1 MTKAR
6 PTIVGIGE
14 ILWDVFPDGPQFG
27 GAPANFA
34 CTAAELAGDAIDVF
48 SVGSVGHDELGA
60 HAIELLKMHGVDVSC
75 VSSTEFPTGRVD
87 VTLDAAGVPSF
98 KIATDT
104 AWDNVPWS
112 SDLAQLAARADAVC
126 FGTLAQRSPVTRDTI
141 RKFLAATRPDCLRIL
156 DINLRPP
163 FWNEEVVGDTL
174 QLANILKLND
184 TEIEAVLESTQYD
197 QTLDE
202 LTQIMMDMFLL
213 DVAAITRGPHGAT
226 LIRRSGER
234 SDQPSPP
241 TKVVDTVGAGDA
253 YTAALAIGLLHGAAL
268 DDINSW
274 ASRVASF
281 ACTQA
286 GGTPRFPAELK
297 FANLA
302 K

>member
-1 MTKAR
+1 VSTTR

-34 CTAAELAGDAIDVF
+34 CTAAELTAGEMDVF
-48 SVGSVGHDELGA
+48 AVGSVGRDDLGTQ
-60 HAIELLKMHGVDVSC
+60 AIKLLKSHGVNISC
-75 VSSTEFPTGRVD
+75 VSTTEFPTGRVN
-87 VTLDAAGVPSF
+87 VTLDDAGVPSF
-98 KIATDT
+98 EIATNT

-126 FGTLAQRSPVTRDTI
+126 FGTLAQRSPLSRATI
-141 RKFLAATRPDCLRIL
+141 RKFLEHTRPDCLRIL

-163 FWNEEVVGDTL
+163 FWNEAVVVDSL

-184 TEIEAVLESTQYD
+184 TEIEAVLESAKYD
-197 QTLDE
+197 GRTLDE
-202 LTQIMMDMFLL
+202 LTQIMMDKFLL
-213 DVAAITRGPHGAT
+213 DLTAITRGPDGAT

-253 YTAALAIGLLHGAAL
+253 FTAALTIGLLNGAAL
-268 DDINSW
+268 DDINAW
-274 ASRVASF
+274 AIRVAAF
-281 ACTQA
+281 VCTQA
-286 GGTPRFPAELK
+286 GGTPHFPAELRFSK
-297 FANLA
+297 